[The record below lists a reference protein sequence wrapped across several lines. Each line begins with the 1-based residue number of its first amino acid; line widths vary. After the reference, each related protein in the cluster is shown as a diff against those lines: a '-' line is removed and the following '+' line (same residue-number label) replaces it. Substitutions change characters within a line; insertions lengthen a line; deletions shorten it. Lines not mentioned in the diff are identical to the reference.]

1 VRRTWRLVV
10 AAVMIGLLAGCSPEI
25 PSQRQPSDE
34 QPYDGEVPAQRPRD
48 IPESWPGVRIYFYG
62 HDRGDFERWI
72 PFSFNMLAVAANPAL
87 FGAFEEPDTGVT
99 HPFRDP
105 VTRTNLLVT
114 PAPKKTPYGFTVWF
128 PPNESISFT
137 IAYGFEGE
145 YGDVV
150 GCEFQTWT
158 GTPIVNTRTHAA
170 VLNPELRNLTGGM
183 AHASNLCTYTTGRG
197 GPV

>member
-1 VRRTWRLVV
+1 VRHTWRLVV
-10 AAVMIGLLAGCSPEI
+10 AAVMIGLLAGCTPEI
-25 PSQRQPSDE
+25 PSQRQQPADE
-34 QPYDGEVPAQRPRD
+34 PYNGEVPAPRPRGILD
-48 IPESWPGVRIYFYG
+48 SWPGVRVSFYG
-62 HDRGDFERWI
+62 HDVADFDKKI
-72 PFSFNMLAVAANPAL
+72 TFSFNMLAVAANPDL
-87 FGAFEEPDTGVT
+87 FGAFEEPDTFVT

-105 VTRTNLLVT
+105 VTRANLLVT
-114 PAPKKTPYGFTVWF
+114 PAPKATPYGFTVWF

-158 GTPIVNTRTHAA
+158 GAPIANTRTFAA
-170 VLNPELRNLTGGM
+170 VLNPELRELTGGM